1 MPHIHV
7 LDQVTIDKI
16 AAGEVIERPASI
28 VKELVENAID
38 AGATSVK
45 IEIKDGGISLIRI
58 MDNGCG
64 IPKEEV
70 QSAFLRHSTSKIET
84 VEDLSS
90 IDSLGFRGEA
100 LSSIAAVTR
109 TELITKPEDA
119 ELGTKYVIEGGKEVS
134 LEETGA
140 PNGTT
145 FLVHQ
150 LFYNVPARRKF
161 LKTPMTEA
169 GHVQDLLMHL
179 ALSHPEVAFQ
189 FINNGQEKLRTSGNG
204 KLKDVIYNVYG
215 RDVAAN
221 LLEIDYE
228 KNGLHITGF
237 LGKPVINRGNRNF
250 ENFFVNGRYVKS
262 GMISK
267 AVEDAY
273 RDFVMQHKFPFVVLH
288 FHLKGD
294 EVDINVHPTKM
305 ELRFQK
311 QQEVYS
317 IVFEAVHRTLLE
329 PELIQ
334 KAEVPDPVTVLE
346 ERKKVNAMK
355 RDGESEI
362 SQNGNS
368 GSPFLLKPRPMGAI
382 RKSEA
387 LLQSETEA
395 MKAGTKNENESII
408 REASTP
414 YNANGTSIVS
424 PGTSESTQEMD
435 TKDGAKDEDY
445 FIRKM
450 RERVLSYHN
459 RSSSAEVSDR
469 SGIFRPEVQ
478 KDRIK
483 DRVQQAVQARREY
496 ESRRQGQSENTD
508 NALTGES
515 ARNEQSEVL
524 SAGSGASLAAG
535 ETGTEAKEP
544 LNGQLE
550 KPKQLDLFEENFLKR
565 DIRAEYK
572 LIGQVFETYWL
583 VEFQDNLYIID
594 QHAAHERVLY
604 ERTLRDMKNR
614 EFTSQYLSPPI
625 ILTLTMQEAQLLNE
639 HMDRFSRIGFEIEPF
654 GGEEYAVRAVPDNL
668 FSIAKKD
675 LLMEMIDDLSSGLNT
690 GMTPELIDEKVAS
703 MSCKAAVKGNNRL
716 SAQEVDRLIGEL
728 LTLDN
733 PYHCPH
739 GRPTIIAMTKK
750 DLEKKFKRIV

>member
-1 MPHIHV
+1 M
-7 LDQVTIDKI
+7 
-16 AAGEVIERPASI
+16 
-28 VKELVENAID
+28 
-38 AGATSVK
+38 
-45 IEIKDGGISLIRI
+45 
-58 MDNGCG
+58 
-64 IPKEEV
+64 
-70 QSAFLRHSTSKIET
+70 
-84 VEDLSS
+84 
-90 IDSLGFRGEA
+90 
-100 LSSIAAVTR
+100 
-109 TELITKPEDA
+109 
-119 ELGTKYVIEGGKEVS
+119 
-134 LEETGA
+134 
-140 PNGTT
+140 
-145 FLVHQ
+145 
-150 LFYNVPARRKF
+150 
-161 LKTPMTEA
+161 
-169 GHVQDLLMHL
+169 QDLLMHL

-334 KAEVPDPVTVLE
+334 KAEVPDPVAVLE

-355 RDGESEI
+355 SGESEI

-435 TKDGAKDEDY
+435 TKDEAKDEDY